1 MRWRLVVIGVAAL
14 GVACSAP
21 VAGPSATASA
31 PAPSLLAASTQVASL
46 DPSPGASSP
55 ASTPT
60 SSEVSCLDALAARA
74 SEAASGAELTPAQ
87 ATDALLKEAGRLLDV
102 DPARLSLPA
111 GLEQTEEWGPGFDW
125 YAAHVAAPTPDDD
138 VVLYV
143 DRASGVVIEPS
154 DFEACWQEVLAARG
168 KIAPD
173 VADMLA
179 GMRDDDLL
187 TVAITA
193 AGADY
198 DAALAR
204 VHALYPNAWFDGG
217 RPQTGDD
224 ALNIEIMTVLR
235 VAYSEASL
243 AATAPIADAARASGA
258 SIEYVSRYAP
268 MIWIKANAST
278 IQALADHPSVAS
290 IDSSG
295 TLAPQEPRR

>member
-1 MRWRLVVIGVAAL
+1 MRWRLVVIAVAAL
-14 GVACSAP
+14 GVACSAR
-21 VAGPSATASA
+21 VAGPPATALA
-31 PAPSLLAASTQVASL
+31 PTASPFAAPIQVASL
-46 DPSPGASSP
+46 DPSPTASWP

-60 SSEVSCLDALAARA
+60 SSDASCLAALGARPGQVANGAQLTLVQAAV
-74 SEAASGAELTPAQ
+74 
-87 ATDALLKEAGRLLDV
+87 ALLEEAGRLLSV
-102 DPARLSLPA
+102 EPARLSLPA
-111 GLEQTEEWGPGFDW
+111 GLEQTEEWGPGYEW
-125 YAAHVAAPTPDDD
+125 YAAKVAVPAPREGI
-138 VVLYV
+138 VLYV
-143 DRASGVVIEPS
+143 DRVSGVVIEPN

-179 GMRDDDLL
+179 DMGNDDVL

-204 VHALYPNAWFDGG
+204 VRALYPNASFDGG

-235 VAYSEASL
+235 AAYSEASL

-258 SIEYVSRYAP
+258 TIEYSSRYAP

-278 IQALADHPSVAS
+278 IQALAVHPSVAS

-295 TLAPQEPRR
+295 TLAPQEPRP